1 MNIKSLLLGSAAALA
16 AVSGAQAADAIVAA
30 EPEPLEYVRVCDAF
44 GTGYFYIPG
53 TETCLKISGYVR
65 TQLDY
70 RENGFG
76 NDTDINSFTRGQLVF
91 EAKND
96 TEFGALSSAIVI
108 NAETDEGTYLDA
120 AWISIA
126 GFDVGNYYTWWDTD
140 LSGETDSLS
149 SNDTS
154 LNGIRYTYDGGTFQ
168 VGVAVE
174 ELEGASGLVY
184 ADGGNGNDDIGAGG
198 LVGFS
203 LGGVKAT
210 VIGNYDFSTEEAAFR
225 ALLTADIGPGT
236 LGIAGIYATDP
247 NYYWDVS
254 EWTVAVE
261 YKIQATDKLFITPAA
276 QYFGDVRGLGGA
288 NFENV
293 DAWRVGVTAG
303 YQITEGL
310 RGLATV
316 NYTDA
321 DEAGTTVTGP
331 TDSRWT
337 GFVRLQR
344 DF

>member
-1 MNIKSLLLGSAAALA
+1 M
-16 AVSGAQAADAIVAA
+16 
-30 EPEPLEYVRVCDAF
+30 EYVRVCDAF

-65 TQLDY
+65 TQLNY
-70 RENGFG
+70 GENDFG
-76 NDTDINSFTRGQLVF
+76 DDGTDLNAFTRGQLVF

-108 NAETDEGTYLDA
+108 NAEQDNGVYLDA
-120 AWISIA
+120 GWISIA

-168 VGVAVE
+168 IGAAVE
-174 ELEGASGLVY
+174 ELEDASILFPT
-184 ADGGNGNDDIGAGG
+184 DGSGNDDVGAGG
-198 LVGFS
+198 LIGFS

-210 VIGNYDFSTEEAAFR
+210 IIGSYDFNVEEAAFR

-236 LGIAGIYATDP
+236 LGIAGIYATDA

-261 YKIQATDKLFITPAA
+261 YKIQATEKLFITPAA
-276 QYFGDVRGLGGA
+276 QYFGDVDFRS
-288 NFENV
+288 V

-310 RGLATV
+310 RTLATV

-321 DEAGTTVTGP
+321 DDANTSLTNGK
-331 TDSRWT
+331 DSKWT

>member
-65 TQLDY
+65 TQLEY
-70 RENGFG
+70 KENGFS
-76 NDTDINSFTRGQLVF
+76 DDSTDLNAFTRGQLVF

-96 TEFGALSSAIVI
+96 TEYGALSSAIVI
-108 NAETDEGTYLDA
+108 NAEQDDGVYLDA

-126 GFDVGNYYTWWDTD
+126 GFDVGNYYTWWDAD
-140 LSGETDSLS
+140 LNGEADVLS

-174 ELEGASGLVY
+174 ELEGATGLFGTG
-184 ADGGNGNDDIGAGG
+184 DNGNDDIGAGG
-198 LVGFS
+198 LIGFS

-210 VIGNYDFSTEEAAFR
+210 VIGSYDFNAEEAAFR
-225 ALLTADIGPGT
+225 AIVTADIGPGT
-236 LGIAGIYATDP
+236 LGIAGIYATDA

-254 EWTVAVE
+254 EWSAYAE
-261 YKIQATDKLFITPAA
+261 YKIQATDKLFITPSA
-276 QYFGDVRGLGGA
+276 QYFGDVD
-288 NFENV
+288 FVNV
-293 DAWRVGVTAG
+293 DAWRVGLTAG

-310 RGLATV
+310 RSLATV
-316 NYTDA
+316 SYTDA
-321 DEAGTTVTGP
+321 DEAGNGLTGAS
-331 TDSRWT
+331 DSQWR